1 MDLTQLKPG
10 DCLLYS
16 PKKSSVFGWLI
27 SIKTW
32 HRISHC
38 ECYIGDGYSAAS
50 RDGMGV
56 NVYPVRLEGLN
67 KVYRP
72 KAEYKFSLAKA
83 IQWFL
88 LEAKGQKYDWIGLL
102 RFTWGQ
108 PYVNGAKNNRQFCS
122 EFLTRFYRAGG
133 LDPFND
139 EDADAVP
146 PYLFSISPVF
156 EKVNIDVDNN
166 RQVGS

>member
-16 PKKSSVFGWLI
+16 PKKSSIFGWLI

-32 HRISHC
+32 HKVSHC
-38 ECYIGDGYSAAS
+38 ETYIGEGCSVAS
-50 RDGMGV
+50 RDGIGV
-56 NVYPVRLEGLN
+56 NTYPIRLNELVA
-67 KVYRP
+67 VYRP
-72 KAEYKFSLAKA
+72 KPEYKFNLALALK
-83 IQWFL
+83 WFL
-88 LEAKGQKYDWIGLL
+88 TSAKGQKYDWIGLL

-108 PYVNGAKNNRQFCS
+108 PYVDGDNNNKQFCS

-133 LDPFND
+133 MDPFNG

-156 EKVNIDVDNN
+156 EKVDINVGNN
-166 RQVGS
+166 R

>member
-16 PKKSSVFGWLI
+16 PKKSSIFGWLI

-32 HRISHC
+32 HKVSHC
-38 ECYIGDGYSAAS
+38 ETYIGEGCSVAS
-50 RDGMGV
+50 RDGIGV
-56 NVYPVRLEGLN
+56 NTYPIRLNELVA
-67 KVYRP
+67 VYRP
-72 KAEYKFSLAKA
+72 KPEYKFNLGAALK
-83 IQWFL
+83 WFL
-88 LEAKGQKYDWIGLL
+88 LEAKGQKYDWLGLL

-108 PYVNGAKNNRQFCS
+108 PYVDGDGNNKQFCS

-133 LDPFND
+133 MDPFNG

-156 EKVNIDVDNN
+156 EKVDINVGNN
-166 RQVGS
+166 R